1 MGYVQG
7 VNLLAGV
14 LLYHIGNPPQAF
26 WALVDLME
34 DKELRSLYLPGFPGL
49 KAQEALLMAE
59 LSENLPEVEEMMQNF
74 GIPAESFLDGWL
86 LSLMGNCVPLQFMAG
101 VVEGFREG
109 GWSFLRKLVLCY
121 L

>member
-1 MGYVQG
+1 MEEILRAYSVYDKEVGYVQG

-59 LSENLPEVEEMMQNF
+59 L
-74 GIPAESFLDGWL
+74 G
-86 LSLMGNCVPLQFMAG
+86 
-101 VVEGFREG
+101 
-109 GWSFLRKLVLCY
+109 
-121 L
+121 